1 MEDIRNEV
9 GNQVSIEEQ
18 EIVQASKTVT
28 NEVKMF
34 TQEELNKI
42 VQDRLARER
51 SKYEKDIESSNKE
64 QDINAREKE
73 LNTRILK
80 LDAINT
86 LKEKGLPIE
95 ILELLSFNSKEE
107 LDSKID
113 LYHTIFSTLVKAEV
127 DRRIPSIEPQGVTV
141 QTSAYDTSD
150 KALREAMKLLK

>member
-1 MEDIRNEV
+1 M
-9 GNQVSIEEQ
+9 QP
-18 EIVQASKTVT
+18 SKTVT

-127 DRRIPSIEPQGVTV
+127 ERRIPSIEPQGVIV
-141 QTSAYDTSD
+141 QTSADDTLD